1 MIVVKIMP
9 VPDYQTFMLPLL
21 RLASKTDVSV
31 KDAIAPM
38 ADEFSLTSEDMAE
51 LLTSGQSKVVNRIS
65 WALLYM
71 MKAGLLERPARGIY
85 RITAEGQKVLANK
98 PGRIDVK
105 LLSQYDSFRAFQTKG
120 KPENTSTSTQLESD
134 TTNTPEIA
142 SDDSVTPDER
152 LTAAYAEIESAL
164 LSDIKDQLLKMSS
177 TAFERLIVE
186 LMKGLKYGAR
196 GLAQHVGG
204 RGDGGL
210 DGLVTEDILG
220 LDSIYL
226 QAKRYT
232 DASVGREKIQ
242 AFAGAMDGQS
252 VTKGVFVT
260 TSIFTKSAL
269 DYAARSPKH
278 LKLIDG
284 DELARLMFEHGIGV
298 RVHKVVEI
306 KRLDQDFFSDLE
318 E

>member
-1 MIVVKIMP
+1 MP

-21 RLASKTDVSV
+21 RLASKTDVTV
-31 KDAIAPM
+31 KEAIAPM
-38 ADEFSLTSEDMAE
+38 AENFSLTSDDLAE
-51 LLTSGQSKVVNRIS
+51 LLTSGQSKAVNRIS

-71 MKAGLLERPARGIY
+71 MKAGLLERPTRGVY
-85 RITAEGQKVLANK
+85 RITSEGQRVLAKN
-98 PGRIDVK
+98 PGRIDAK
-105 LLSQYDSFRAFQTKG
+105 LLSQYESFRAFQSKG
-120 KPENTSTSTQLESD
+120 KNEASLTSAAPPVDAVNIQQLPLEN
-134 TTNTPEIA
+134 
-142 SDDSVTPDER
+142 SVTPDER
-152 LTAAYAEIESAL
+152 LTEAYSEIESAL
-164 LSDIKDQLLKMSS
+164 LSDVKDQLLKISS

-204 RGDGGL
+204 SGDGGL
-210 DGLVTEDILG
+210 DGLITEDILG

-260 TSIFTKSAL
+260 TSTFTKGAV
-269 DYAARSPKH
+269 DYATRSPKH

-284 DELARLMFEHGIGV
+284 DELARLMLEHSIGV
-298 RVHKVVEI
+298 RAYKTLEI
-306 KRLDQDFFSDLE
+306 KRLDLDFFNDLE

>member
-1 MIVVKIMP
+1 MT
-9 VPDYQTFMLPLL
+9 VPDYQTFMFPLL
-21 RLASKTDVSV
+21 KLTAKTDVSV

-38 ADEFSLTSEDMAE
+38 AEAFSLTPEDMSE

-71 MKAGLLERPARGIY
+71 MKAGLLERPTRGVY
-85 RITAEGQKVLANK
+85 RLTAEGQKVLAQN
-98 PGRIDVK
+98 PDRIDVK
-105 LLSQYDSFRAFQTKG
+105 LLSQYESFKAFQGKG
-120 KPENTSTSTQLESD
+120 KSETDP
-134 TTNTPEIA
+134 TPPDPA
-142 SDDSVTPDER
+142 SLSVDSNQAHSEESVTPDER
-152 LTAAYAEIESAL
+152 LTEAYAEIESAL
-164 LSDIKDQLLKMSS
+164 LSDIKDQLLKISP

-232 DASVGREKIQ
+232 DAPVGREKIQ

-260 TSIFTKSAL
+260 TSTFTKSAI

-298 RVHKVVEI
+298 RIHKTVEI
-306 KRLDQDFFSDLE
+306 KRLDLDFFNDLE